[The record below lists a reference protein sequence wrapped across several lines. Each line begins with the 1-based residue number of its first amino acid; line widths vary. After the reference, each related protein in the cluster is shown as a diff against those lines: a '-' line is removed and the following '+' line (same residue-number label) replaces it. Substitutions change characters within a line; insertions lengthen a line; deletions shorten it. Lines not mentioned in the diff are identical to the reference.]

1 MPRLPLRPS
10 AAPPPL
16 PRRHGG
22 GAEAA
27 WAARV
32 EGGAPGRAQL
42 RHRRRCSTSGDATR
56 TRWYASVPARRMPFN
71 LRGVS
76 MIIPLLNIAI
86 TARRRLLLLLR
97 DDAVPHSGETAAPR
111 RHGLG
116 SPTMTGRR
124 APARGHAVDQPAAPS
139 HPPAFL
145 LGAKMPCKVGVAAV
159 RLGVGLCGFGTI
171 TPHECCSGTHCAP
184 PPRARLL

>member
-1 MPRLPLRPS
+1 
-10 AAPPPL
+10 
-16 PRRHGG
+16 
-22 GAEAA
+22 
-27 WAARV
+27 
-32 EGGAPGRAQL
+32 
-42 RHRRRCSTSGDATR
+42 
-56 TRWYASVPARRMPFN
+56 
-71 LRGVS
+71 

-139 HPPAFL
+139 HPPATL
-145 LGAKMPCKVGVAAV
+145 WRQDTQEVGATAV
-159 RLGVGLCGFGTI
+159 RLGGGLLWVRHDHTAWMLHRNALRTPAGRHFVGGAT
-171 TPHECCSGTHCAP
+171 
-184 PPRARLL
+184 ARSH